1 MVTQRSGKTAFV
13 FAGGGS
19 LGAIQVGMLRVL
31 LSSGIRP
38 DFVVGASVG
47 AINASYFAGAP
58 NADGVAALEGIWSGL
73 RRSDIFPF
81 TLGSALGL
89 IRHPANV
96 VDPGGLR
103 RVIET
108 NLPYGRLE
116 DAQIPLNIM
125 ATNQQG
131 LAVCLAVGPAVEAI
145 LASTAIPGIFPTVEI
160 GGEALMD
167 GAIAANTPVHL
178 AVELGASRIIILP
191 TGYACALTE
200 PPRRAIAKALHAIT
214 LMITWQLIYELER
227 LPEDI
232 QSISCRRF
240 ARSRSLPLI
249 SRRRVSS
256 SSARH
261 SRRGNGSTRAGLSG
275 GHSPRNLHRI
285 GTGAPGSSLER
296 PFPSNMPRRQGQ
308 LWVRLGRAAVI
319 TAPPLLAQQWTFLLD
334 LRPR

>member
-1 MVTQRSGKTAFV
+1 LVTQRSGKTAFV

-31 LSSGIRP
+31 LSSGVQP

-58 NADGVAALEGIWSGL
+58 NADGVAALERIWSGL
-73 RRSDIFPF
+73 RRSHIFPF

-89 IRHPANV
+89 IRHPENV

-131 LAVCLAVGPAVEAI
+131 LAVRLAAGPAVEAI
-145 LASTAIPGIFPTVEI
+145 LASTAIPGVFPTVEI

-214 LMITWQLIYELER
+214 LMITWQLISELER

-232 QSISCRRF
+232 QVHLVPTLCPLAVSPFDFS
-240 ARSRSLPLI
+240 ASRELI
-249 SRRRVSS
+249 ERAAQSSREWIDE
-256 SSARH
+256 
-261 SRRGNGSTRAGLSG
+261 G
-275 GHSPRNLHRI
+275 G
-285 GTGAPGSSLER
+285 LER
-296 PFPSNMPRRQGQ
+296 
-308 LWVRLGRAAVI
+308 RALSKEL
-319 TAPPLLAQQWTFLLD
+319 APHRH
-334 LRPR
+334 RPATKL